1 VRLRLYVGRLAH
13 PFIVSAIVAVLL
25 PFAAQAQT
33 TFGSVSG
40 LVSDATGAPVP
51 AVPVTLTNL
60 TTGEKRVTAT
70 DGAGLYQLVNLIPG
84 SYKIDVEKPGF
95 RHFTRQPVIVEV
107 QQSVRIDIGME
118 VGEVSQ
124 SVNVTSE
131 TPLLQEQT
139 SSLGQVVEQKLAN
152 DVPLNGRNVF
162 NLMALAPSVIPQG
175 QSMQNPTAN
184 NPFAWNNY
192 QIGGA
197 FANQGVEYLDGV
209 PLNNGYLN
217 LPTFIPTQDSI
228 QEFKVQTNNLSPE
241 WGRFAGGVVNLDT
254 KNGTNGLHGEAY
266 EFLRNKVLNA
276 NTFFNNQSGI
286 GTPAFTQNQF
296 GVNAGGPIV
305 IPKIYD
311 GRNKT
316 FWFFS
321 YEGFRL
327 RQGQSFV
334 DTVPTV
340 AERAGNFSGLVDS
353 NGNPITIYDPNSTVQ
368 TGTGANGNAVYSRTP
383 MSCNGQMNVICPGQ
397 INPTS
402 LALLRLWPLPN
413 TTGDPLTHVN
423 NYVTNYSA
431 GGNNDEATG
440 RLDQNI
446 GSKQRLFGRFSYW
459 TNLNLPTDPFGTGVC
474 LDRCTETF
482 DTYNGVIDDIVNFT
496 PTTVGDFR
504 ASANRFVYNRT
515 NPNQGFDL
523 TSIGWPTDLNQEI
536 PATLRSIPVPNV
548 SGMASDVFGSQGAGS
563 VIYAHDT
570 DYDFAPSLTMIRGKH
585 SLKFGAQILD
595 EQHNYAQSNIASGI
609 FNFDSGF
616 TASSPFSGSG
626 GFGFA
631 SYLLGYPSG
640 GNNSLPNFAAGEN
653 VYRAF
658 YIGDTWQVTKRLTLT
673 LGVRY
678 EINGPWSER
687 FNRLTWLDLNVAN
700 PLSQQTGLNLMGNI
714 ELVDSPLRGS
724 RNNLN
729 TDYHEFAPRVGMA
742 YRISD
747 HIVARGGYGIFWL
760 PYTIIW
766 NLSPNNDPVNSISTP
781 YVAST
786 NGGLTPSGNW
796 GNPFPTGI
804 LEPPGRSANV
814 QQIFYGQSFG
824 APLPTQPPGYMQQ
837 WNFDLQFQ
845 ILGGMLFDAAYAGAE
860 GTHLAQ
866 GSQLID
872 QLPDSD
878 LALGTKLIQQVPN
891 PFLGLITTG
900 TLAAPTISYGQL
912 LTAYPEYTGL
922 YDSGS
927 PYGSSNYQSLQLK
940 AEKRFGVGGKA
951 GTLLAAYT
959 WSKFISNTDA
969 VTSWLEGDTGGI
981 AGVQD
986 WNNLRLERSI
996 SSDDIPQ
1003 RLVISYALDL
1013 PFGHAKRFMQGVH
1026 GAADKVISGWGIDG
1040 VTTFQSGFPLKFGTA
1055 LNLTNSFG
1063 GGSRPDVSCSG
1074 TAVSGSATARLNEW
1088 FDTAC
1093 FSQPAAFTFGDE
1105 ARVDPHLRQQGENNF
1120 DFALYKN
1127 TNFGPSEDLGLQFR
1141 AEFFNIFNRPQF
1153 GPPGTTV
1160 GTPQFGVVSS
1170 QVNNPRLVQLAL
1182 KFLF

>member
-1 VRLRLYVGRLAH
+1 VRLSACVYRFARLGLAV
-13 PFIVSAIVAVLL
+13 IVLSALL
-25 PFAAQAQT
+25 PIIMRSQT
-33 TFGSVSG
+33 TFGSVAG
-40 LVSDATGAPVP
+40 AVTDASSAPIP
-51 AVPVTLTNL
+51 GVPVTLTNL
-60 TTGEKRVTAT
+60 ATGEKRVAT
-70 DGAGLYQLVNLIPG
+70 TGSDGLYQFVNLIPG
-84 SYKIDVEKPGF
+84 NYKIDAEKSGF
-95 RHFTRQPVIVEV
+95 RHFTRQPVVVEV
-107 QQSVRIDIGME
+107 QQSVRIDITMQ
-118 VGEVSQ
+118 VGEITQ

-131 TPLLQEQT
+131 TPLLQPAT

-162 NLMALAPSVIPQG
+162 NLMALAPSVVPQG
-175 QSMQNPTAN
+175 QSLQNPTGQ

-217 LPTFIPTQDSI
+217 LPSFIPTQDSI
-228 QEFKVQTNNLSPE
+228 QEFKVQTSNLSPE

-254 KNGTNGLHGEAY
+254 KTGSNAVHGEAY
-266 EFLRNKVLNA
+266 EFLRNSVLNA
-276 NTFFNNQSGI
+276 NTFFNNEAGI

-296 GVNAGGPIV
+296 GVNGGGPIF
-305 IPKIYD
+305 IPKLYN

-334 DTVPTV
+334 DTVPTP
-340 AERAGNFSGLVDS
+340 AERAGDFSGLVDS
-353 NGNPITIYDPNSTVQ
+353 NGNPITIYNPNSTKQ
-368 TGTGANGNAVYSRTP
+368 TGTSANGSPIYSRTP
-383 MSCNGQMNVICPGQ
+383 ISCNGQLNVICPSQ

-402 LALLRLWPLPN
+402 EALLRLWPMPN
-413 TTGDPLTHVN
+413 ATGDPLTHVN
-423 NYVTNYSA
+423 NFVTNYSA
-431 GGNNDEATG
+431 GGDNDQAVG

-446 GSKQRLFGRFSYW
+446 GNNQRLFGRVSYW

-474 LDRCTETF
+474 LDRCTEKF
-482 DTYNGVIDDIVNFT
+482 NTYNAVIDDIVNFS
-496 PTTVGDFR
+496 PTIVGDFR
-504 ASANRFVYNRT
+504 ASVNRFDYTRS

-523 TSIGWPTDLNQEI
+523 TTIGWPSTLNQEI
-536 PATLRSIPVPNV
+536 PATLRSIPVPSV

-563 VIYAHDT
+563 VIAAYDT
-570 DYDFAPSLTMIRGKH
+570 DYNFAPSLTTIRGKH
-585 SLKFGAQILD
+585 TFKFGAQVLV
-595 EQHNYAQSNIASGI
+595 ERHNYAQTNIASGI

-616 TASSPFSGSG
+616 TASSPFSGVG

-631 SYLLGYPSG
+631 SYLLGYPSS
-640 GNNSLPNFAAGEN
+640 GNNSLPNFVAGEN
-653 VYRAF
+653 IYRAF
-658 YIGDTWQVTKRLTLT
+658 YFGDTWQVTNRLSLN

-687 FNRLTWLDLNVAN
+687 YNRLTWLDLSASN
-700 PLSQQTGLNLMGNI
+700 PLSQPTGLDLMGNI
-714 ELVDSPLRGS
+714 ELVDSALRNS

-729 TDYHEFAPRVGMA
+729 TDYHEFAPRVGLA
-742 YRISD
+742 YRITD
-747 HIVARGGYGIFWL
+747 KVVLRTGYGIFWL

-781 YVAST
+781 YVATT
-786 NGGLTPSGNW
+786 NGGLTPAGNW
-796 GNPFPTGI
+796 SNPFPTGI
-804 LEPPGRSANV
+804 LQPPGRASDY

-824 APLPTQPPGYMQQ
+824 APFPNQPPGYMQQ

-845 ILGGMLFDAAYAGAE
+845 LLGGMLLDTAYSGAK
-860 GTHLAQ
+860 GTAIAQ
-866 GSQLID
+866 GSQLLD

-878 LALGTKLIQQVPN
+878 LPLGTKLISQVKN
-891 PFLGLITTG
+891 PFYGLITTG

-922 YDSGS
+922 YDAGA
-927 PYGSSNYQSLQLK
+927 PYGSSSYESLQIKL
-940 AEKRFGVGGKA
+940 EKRFGAG

-959 WSKFISNTDA
+959 WSKLISNTDG

-986 WNNLRLERSI
+986 WNNLRAERSL

-1013 PFGHAKRFMQGVH
+1013 PFGHGKRYLQNAH
-1026 GAADKVISGWGIDG
+1026 GFAGKVVSGWGIDG
-1040 VTTFQSGFPLKFGTA
+1040 VTTFQSGFPLKFGTS

-1063 GGSRPDVSCSG
+1063 GGSRPNVSCSG
-1074 TAVSGSATARLNEW
+1074 TGVSGSATARLNEW
-1088 FDTAC
+1088 FDTTC

-1105 ARVDPHLRQQGENNF
+1105 ARVDPRLRQQGINNF

-1127 TNFGPSEDLGLQFR
+1127 TMFGPTEHLGLQFR
-1141 AEFFNIFNRPQF
+1141 AEFFNIFNRPEF

-1170 QVNNPRLVQLAL
+1170 QVNNPRLVQLAM